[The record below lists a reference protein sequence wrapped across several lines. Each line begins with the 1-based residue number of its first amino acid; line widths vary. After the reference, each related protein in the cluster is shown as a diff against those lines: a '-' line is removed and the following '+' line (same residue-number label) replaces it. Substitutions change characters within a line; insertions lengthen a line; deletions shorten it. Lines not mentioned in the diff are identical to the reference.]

1 MLHLHSHKF
10 GPNILE
16 FVINQLQRDKGK
28 FSSWKQKW
36 FPPPDTATSCMPA
49 QHLLVN
55 SCRNS
60 GGPLLPPCHPPAAPE
75 YTLLPPCC
83 SRLPSPASLLL
94 PPTTSFILTQ
104 DTQDSGTKF
113 KSNRKSL
120 IWKDIFLVLDGFT
133 FNGTHRRIYVD
144 LSNDL
149 IKLRAV
155 VFSLYLN
162 HLWTNHSRRICSSDQ
177 SGRTMQVLQHLA
189 QALNRFRMRLF
200 TSFLWLVSDQI

>member
-1 MLHLHSHKF
+1 
-10 GPNILE
+10 
-16 FVINQLQRDKGK
+16 
-28 FSSWKQKW
+28 
-36 FPPPDTATSCMPA
+36 MPA
-49 QHLLVN
+49 QHLFVN
-55 SCRNS
+55 SCQNS
-60 GGPLLPPCHPPAAPE
+60 GGPLLPPCHFPAAPE
-75 YTLLPPCC
+75 Y
-83 SRLPSPASLLL
+83 PSPAPLLL

-113 KSNRKSL
+113 KSYRRSL

-177 SGRTMQVLQHLA
+177 SGRTMQVLQRLA
-189 QALNRFRMRLF
+189 QALNRFRMRPF